1 MPCFSWLWTKT
12 PTVQK
17 RGPTSQSTH
26 GIARWFLGPYLQV
39 DDHGM
44 IRDELLNETWDEQD
58 DQGQKKWM
66 KWTFIYT
73 IHTWS
78 QFFFMVKVRI
88 SWIFIS
94 QPNDQIKH
102 VTNGLRQVRLWES
115 VRCGEPQNSEVEWK
129 LRRVGWPCY
138 FLASL
143 FEHAFHFFLKH
154 FHPYDCWRWIK

>member
-102 VTNGLRQVRLWES
+102 VYDKWFETGEADAANPGILRFEVNSWMKTKTGWLTLLVFGLFV
-115 VRCGEPQNSEVEWK
+115 WK
-129 LRRVGWPCY
+129 CI
-138 FLASL
+138 S
-143 FEHAFHFFLKH
+143 FFS
-154 FHPYDCWRWIK
+154 